1 MLTRVA
7 VTTLW
12 KDPSAVRDVDSLAVA
27 DRPDVRAWA
36 GSLSTEQRDYL
47 DGRTLTQLLLGERVL
62 VEEERDGWARVVAL
76 DQPAGKLDP
85 RGYPGWLRVSHL
97 YGGVLPAA
105 THVVCAAAT
114 ALCDAPDGDVL
125 LPGVTLGTRIA
136 AVDLPVRGWLPV
148 AVPGR
153 DAPAWARSPDLASV
167 GSPGAIL
174 ATAALLL
181 DVRYIWGGLSAY
193 GVDCSGLVHLAHRRH
208 GVTLPRDADD
218 QHAATVPVP
227 VGTERPGDLYF
238 FARPGRPVHHVG
250 FVSGPREMLHA
261 CGTQRRVVREPLSEE
276 RAATLVAVHR
286 FVP

>member
-1 MLTRVA
+1 VLTRVA

-12 KDPSAVRDVDSLAVA
+12 TDPSAVRDVDSPAVA

-36 GSLSTEQRDYL
+36 GSLSPEQRDDL

-85 RGYPGWLRVSHL
+85 RGYPGWLRLSHVSM
-97 YGGVLPAA
+97 GAQVPP

-114 ALCDAPDGDVL
+114 ALRDAPDGDVV
-125 LPGVTLGTRIA
+125 LPGVTLGTRLA

-153 DAPAWARSPDLASV
+153 DAPAWARAQDLASSGTV
-167 GSPGAIL
+167 L
-174 ATAALLL
+174 DTAALLL
-181 DVRYIWGGLSAY
+181 DVRYVWGGLSAY

-218 QHAATVPVP
+218 QHAATQPVP
-227 VGTERPGDLYF
+227 LGSERAGDLYF

-250 FVSGPREMLHA
+250 FVVGPRQMLHA
-261 CGTQRRVVREPLSEE
+261 CGTKRRVVREPLTEE
-276 RAATLVAVHR
+276 REATLVAAHR
-286 FVP
+286 VVP